1 MTELVKDA
9 PVALPA
15 RLTRLRLAQG
25 IVVLFHAVGF
35 AGMAFSDNPG
45 FYLRFTPLTLL
56 LTAGLLLAFQPGPQA
71 ALWRFALLTSVL
83 GFFVEVYGVNTHQ
96 LFGHYTYGDTLGWR
110 WGPPGGEVPF
120 LIGLNW
126 FIVTYLC
133 GMLTH
138 YLPLPALARIGLAAA
153 LMVGLDACMEPVAG
167 RYEFWHW
174 AADLIPA
181 RNFRD
186 WFLVALFMQW
196 LFQRARFEKFN
207 PLVPL
212 VYLVQL
218 LFFFLL
224 GAV

>member
-1 MTELVKDA
+1 MTDLVESQTASA
-9 PVALPA
+9 PAS
-15 RLTRLRLAQG
+15 LTRLRVAQG
-25 IVVLFHAVGF
+25 VVVLFHAVGL

-45 FYLRFTPLTLL
+45 FYLRFTPATLL
-56 LTAGLLLAFQPGPQA
+56 LTAGLLVALQPGPRA
-71 ALWRFALLTSVL
+71 ALWRFALLTSAL
-83 GFFVEVYGVNTHQ
+83 GFLVEVVGVNTHL
-96 LFGHYTYGDTLGWR
+96 LFGYYTYGDTLGLK
-110 WGPPGGEVPF
+110 WGPPGGEVPW

-126 FIVTYLC
+126 FVVTYLC

-138 YLPLPALARIGLAAA
+138 WLPLPALARLALGAA
-153 LMVGLDACMEPVAG
+153 LMVGLDVCMEPVAG

-174 AADLIPA
+174 AADVIPA

-196 LFQRARFEKFN
+196 LFQRAKFEKYN

>member
-1 MTELVKDA
+1 MTELVEDVA
-9 PVALPA
+9 VAMPVGPN
-15 RLTRLRLAQG
+15 RLRIAQG

-35 AGMAFSDNPG
+35 VGMAFSDKPD

-56 LTAGLLLAFQPGPQA
+56 LTAGLLAAFQPGPRA
-71 ALWRFALLTSVL
+71 AFWRFVLLTSVL
-83 GFFVEVYGVNTHQ
+83 GFFVEVFGVTTHQ
-96 LFGHYTYGDTLGWR
+96 LFGYYTYGDTLGLK
-110 WGPPGGEVPF
+110 WGPQGYEVPY

-126 FIVTYLC
+126 FIVTYVC
-133 GMLTH
+133 GMLAH
-138 YLPLPALARIGLAAA
+138 YLPLPALARIALAAT

-174 AADLIPA
+174 AADIIPA

-196 LFQRARFEKFN
+196 LFQRARFVRFN

-212 VYLVQL
+212 VFLTQL
-218 LFFFLL
+218 LFFFFL
-224 GAV
+224 GLV